1 MGWTTSQDPYRPIRM
16 TFPDRDS
23 AVDYALKNDW
33 RYIVREDRPR
43 RIGPNPWAG
52 TSSHQLYRG
61 VDTSKEGWVQMGQP
75 TMSEHHL
82 PKDTAHPK
90 TRERRRNRRLSFSIQ
105 FWRLPSSPFQPLIRR
120 RGLERQYPG
129 EGAEVDAWNRR
140 IPDCGCDPDFGRIH
154 FRCHMLPFRCSFDRW
169 VFACRHG
176 FEISHGL
183 ELIDGEATLGAIGEL
198 GVILLLFMLGL
209 EFSLG
214 KLMELRRLIF
224 GVGLLQVATTSG
236 RV

>member
-1 MGWTTSQDPYRPIRM
+1 MCQPPSFTDPRAAATSAPRSRHWVLEFEPSRPQNLEPLMGWTTSQDPYRPIRM

-82 PKDTAHPK
+82 PKGYGASENTGTPQKSEAEFLDPVLEAAI
-90 TRERRRNRRLSFSIQ
+90 ESFPASDPPAWIGTTV
-105 FWRLPSSPFQPLIRR
+105 SGR
-120 RGLERQYPG
+120 RG
-129 EGAEVDAWNRR
+129 
-140 IPDCGCDPDFGRIH
+140 
-154 FRCHMLPFRCSFDRW
+154 
-169 VFACRHG
+169 
-176 FEISHGL
+176 
-183 ELIDGEATLGAIGEL
+183 
-198 GVILLLFMLGL
+198 
-209 EFSLG
+209 
-214 KLMELRRLIF
+214 
-224 GVGLLQVATTSG
+224 
-236 RV
+236 